1 MVITIC
7 QATFTDVTEATVSAT
22 APQNPYKGQSWT
34 DTSKTPPAAKVWDG
48 TKWVDKLSEV
58 EEELKDH
65 TEKLSSHDAKISA
78 NETAISLRVTTQE
91 YEANKAVVDG
101 QLKTMSSSLSSAQ
114 SSIDVLQG
122 QIALKVEQ
130 ADIEEALGEYSTT
143 AQMNAAIT
151 AAKDEIDLSVSS
163 TYAKQTDLATVS
175 GKVSSLESWKT
186 EASQKITKD
195 GIIATVGNYYAY
207 QSDLA
212 SAVNRLT
219 SAESTISQQADQIA
233 LRVEK
238 SGVISAINQ
247 TAESIKINANKVNLT
262 GYVTMTN
269 LSTSGQ
275 TTING
280 ANIKTGTIS
289 ADRIDVTGLFAK
301 DITAT
306 GTIRGVNLVG
316 ATGSFSG
323 TITAGGGTIAGW
335 NIASWGIYKSDTSG
349 DGKTKYVCM
358 ASDFYDAKNDN
369 PYNPVFGIQYN
380 NDWKFYVRSNGD
392 LMAKNAT
399 ITGTI
404 NATGG
409 TFSGNINCTGTI
421 TGANLV
427 GASGTFLG
435 DISGSTFTGGQIKST
450 NYVQGSS
457 GTLIN
462 LNDGSISTYYTYSSP
477 VITNGVNSAF
487 LSSGQLRLVA
497 PDASMY
503 PMTNSATSEV
513 IINGYEISFSHTSGN
528 QIMSINVAGLT
539 TSGWVDASQI
549 IGDSFLC
556 DGWMTVNGQAQLNGG
571 VFAPYME
578 LSAPTPYIDFH
589 YNKTTTDYTA
599 RIIADGAG
607 GANSLRIY
615 ARGGLYLT
623 GGTFIVEAQDSA
635 NEGGEIRLNGAGSN
649 KQVCIDNLSGNFRV
663 YTQNPYKI
671 MTWNASTGGLELPYG
686 GLSVSSIITSS
697 YSSGTWLGGNNG
709 NAIICSTASGS
720 GFNMLARMLAPAGR
734 FIMGQYQGDF
744 LLAYTRNSTVSA
756 GTNSVD
762 ALAKLLNNNGN
773 SLFPGTVT
781 AASHA
786 NSSLAELKTEITLV
800 DQALPDIL
808 KTDVYSYYLKRDLA
822 NGVRCVKY
830 GFVIGEGYRLTD
842 KVLSEDKDAIELYSA
857 IGLLWRGEQELHNIA
872 LRQASRMD
880 TAEARMESLQY
891 QLSQAFAKIAEQG
904 KEIEQLRTQLQA
916 SA

>member
-34 DTSKTPPAAKVWDG
+34 DTSKTPPVTKVWDG

-58 EEELKDH
+58 EEELQDH

-151 AAKDEIDLSVSS
+151 AAKDEINLSVSS

-233 LRVEK
+233 LKVEK

-269 LSTSGQ
+269 LSTAGQ

-404 NATGG
+404 YATAG
-409 TFSGNINCTGTI
+409 TFTGTI
-421 TGANLV
+421 TGSTIVGGEIRSSNYVANSSGTIISLNDGTIKTASTHQEMGANYVSRASFGGGSISVEYITPIGDYIFSVHEGTLNLSSPNNENPSVDYYTRIDSVGIETNGIIIANQNITNNLV
-427 GASGTFLG
+427 CNGVAS
-435 DISGSTFTGGQIKST
+435 ISGS
-450 NYVQGSS
+450 SS
-457 GTLIN
+457 L
-462 LNDGSISTYYTYSSP
+462 L
-477 VITNGVNSAF
+477 
-487 LSSGQLRLVA
+487 
-497 PDASMY
+497 
-503 PMTNSATSEV
+503 
-513 IINGYEISFSHTSGN
+513 
-528 QIMSINVAGLT
+528 
-539 TSGWVDASQI
+539 
-549 IGDSFLC
+549 
-556 DGWMTVNGQAQLNGG
+556 GG
-571 VFAPYME
+571 VFAPWIE
-578 LSAPTPYIDFH
+578 LSSATPYIDFH
-589 YNKTTTDYTA
+589 YGSASATDYTA

-808 KTDVYSYYLKRDLA
+808 KTDVYSYYLKRDLE
-822 NGVRCVKY
+822 NGVHCVKY
-830 GFVIGEGYRLTD
+830 GFVIGDGYRLTN

>member
-34 DTSKTPPAAKVWDG
+34 DTSKTPPTTMVWDG

-58 EEELKDH
+58 EEELQDH

-151 AAKDEIDLSVSS
+151 AAKDEINLSVSS

-233 LRVEK
+233 LKVEK

-269 LSTSGQ
+269 LSTAGQ

-409 TFSGNINCTGTI
+409 TFGGNINCTGTI
-421 TGANLV
+421 TGVNLV
-427 GASGTFLG
+427 GATGSF
-435 DISGSTFTGGQIKST
+435 SGSVAASAFTLNGTQMYSEIRYFEMKDFDADGNPISAAWEGPAFIIDAETGLVIDGITKVGLINADGLECSNISCEKFSGGAL
-450 NYVQGSS
+450 YGSS
-457 GTLIN
+457 
-462 LNDGSISTYYTYSSP
+462 
-477 VITNGVNSAF
+477 V
-487 LSSGQLRLVA
+487 
-497 PDASMY
+497 
-503 PMTNSATSEV
+503 TSH
-513 IINGYEISFSHTSGN
+513 GW
-528 QIMSINVAGLT
+528 LT
-539 TSGWVDASQI
+539 A
-549 IGDSFLC
+549 
-556 DGWMTVNGQAQLNGG
+556 NGQAQLNGG

-663 YTQNPYKI
+663 YTTNPYKI
-671 MTWNASTGGLELPYG
+671 MTWNTSTGGLELPYG
-686 GLSVSSIITSS
+686 GLSVASAISSSVNTGS
-697 YSSGTWLGGNNG
+697 WLAGNNG
-709 NAIICSTASGS
+709 TAIINSTSSGS
-720 GFNMLARMLAPAGR
+720 NFNVLARMLAPAGR

-744 LLAYTRNSTVSA
+744 FLGYTRNSTISA
-756 GTNSVD
+756 GTNYTD

-773 SLFPGTVT
+773 SSFPGTVT

-830 GFVIGEGYRLTD
+830 GFVIGDGYRLTD

-857 IGLLWRGEQELHNIA
+857 IGLLWRGEQELHNIT

-891 QLSQAFAKIAEQG
+891 QLSQAFAQIAEQG

>member
-34 DTSKTPPAAKVWDG
+34 DTSKTPPVTVVWDG

-58 EEELKDH
+58 EEELQDH

-130 ADIEEALGEYSTT
+130 A
-143 AQMNAAIT
+143 
-151 AAKDEIDLSVSS
+151 
-163 TYAKQTDLATVS
+163 DLATVS

-247 TAESIKINANKVNLT
+247 TAESIKINADKVNLT

-404 NATGG
+404 YATAG
-409 TFSGNINCTGTI
+409 TFTGTI
-421 TGANLV
+421 TGSTIVGGEIRSSNYVANS
-427 GASGTFLG
+427 SGTIISLNDGTIKTASTHQEMGANYVSRASFGGGSISVEYITPIG
-435 DISGSTFTGGQIKST
+435 DYIFSVHEGTLSLSSPNSQNPSVDYYTRIDSVGIETNGTITAHQNITNDLICNGTANISGSSRFLGG
-450 NYVQGSS
+450 
-457 GTLIN
+457 
-462 LNDGSISTYYTYSSP
+462 
-477 VITNGVNSAF
+477 AF
-487 LSSGQLRLVA
+487 APWIELSS
-497 PDASMY
+497 S
-503 PMTNSATSEV
+503 
-513 IINGYEISFSHTSGN
+513 
-528 QIMSINVAGLT
+528 
-539 TSGWVDASQI
+539 
-549 IGDSFLC
+549 
-556 DGWMTVNGQAQLNGG
+556 
-571 VFAPYME
+571 
-578 LSAPTPYIDFH
+578 TPYIDFH
-589 YNKTTTDYTA
+589 YGSASTTDYTA

-808 KTDVYSYYLKRDLA
+808 KTDVYSYYLKRDLE

-842 KVLSEDKDAIELYSA
+842 KVLSEDRDAIELYSA

>member
-34 DTSKTPPAAKVWDG
+34 DTSKTPPATMVWDG

-335 NIASWGIYKSDTSG
+335 NISSSAISKTDTSG
-349 DGKTKYVCM
+349 DGKNKTVTI
-358 ASDFYDAKNDN
+358 SSNFYNSAMST
-369 PYNPVFGIQYN
+369 PWNPVFGVQYN
-380 NDWKFYVRSNGD
+380 NEWKFYVRSNGD

-556 DGWMTVNGQAQLNGG
+556 EGWMTVNGQAQLNGG

-808 KTDVYSYYLKRDLA
+808 KTDVYSYYLKRDLE

-842 KVLSEDKDAIELYSA
+842 KVLSEDRDAIELYSA

>member
-22 APQNPYKGQSWT
+22 APPNPYKGQSWT
-34 DTSKTPPAAKVWDG
+34 DTSKTPPATKVWDG

-58 EEELKDH
+58 EDELQDH

-114 SSIDVLQG
+114 SSISVLQG

-130 ADIEEALGEYSTT
+130 ADIEEALGGYSTT

-233 LRVEK
+233 LKVEK

-269 LSTSGQ
+269 LSTAGQ

-316 ATGSFSG
+316 ANGTFTG
-323 TITAGGGTIAGW
+323 TITSNNGSIGGW
-335 NIASWGIYKSDTSG
+335 NIMSGGII
-349 DGKTKYVCM
+349 
-358 ASDFYDAKNDN
+358 YDSANYTVHVLTGTNANKD
-369 PYNPVFGIQYN
+369 YLVVYDKAN
-380 NDWKFYVRSNGD
+380 NTYPFYVRADGTAYAEK
-392 LMAKNAT
+392 LTAVNAT

-404 NATGG
+404 YATAG
-409 TFSGNINCTGTI
+409 TFTGTI
-421 TGANLV
+421 TGSTIVGGEIRSSNYVANS
-427 GASGTFLG
+427 SGTIISLNDGTIKTASTHQEMGANYVSRASFGGGSISVEYITPIG
-435 DISGSTFTGGQIKST
+435 DYIFSVHEGTLSLSSPNSQNPSVDYYTRIDSVGIETNGTITAHQNITNDLICNGTANISGSSRFLGG
-450 NYVQGSS
+450 
-457 GTLIN
+457 
-462 LNDGSISTYYTYSSP
+462 
-477 VITNGVNSAF
+477 AF
-487 LSSGQLRLVA
+487 A
-497 PDASMY
+497 PWI
-503 PMTNSATSEV
+503 EL
-513 IINGYEISFSHTSGN
+513 SFS
-528 QIMSINVAGLT
+528 
-539 TSGWVDASQI
+539 
-549 IGDSFLC
+549 
-556 DGWMTVNGQAQLNGG
+556 
-571 VFAPYME
+571 
-578 LSAPTPYIDFH
+578 TPYIDFH
-589 YNKTTTDYTA
+589 YGSASTTDYTA

-808 KTDVYSYYLKRDLA
+808 KTDVYSYYLKRDLE
-822 NGVRCVKY
+822 NGVHCVKY

-842 KVLSEDKDAIELYSA
+842 KVLSEDRDAIELYSA

-904 KEIEQLRTQLQA
+904 KEIEQLRNQLQA

>member
-34 DTSKTPPAAKVWDG
+34 DTSKTPPVTKVWDG

-275 TTING
+275 TMING

-335 NIASWGIYKSDTSG
+335 GIASWGIYKSDTSG

-358 ASDFYDAKNDN
+358 ASDFYTASNNN
-369 PYNPVFGIQYN
+369 PYNPVFGIQYD

-421 TGANLV
+421 TGVNLV
-427 GASGTFLG
+427 GATGSF
-435 DISGSTFTGGQIKST
+435 SGSVAASAFTLNGNGLYTENRSITFFTHAT
-450 NYVQGSS
+450 DGSS
-457 GTLIN
+457 SSSLASGNAFVIKANPGLIIDGATQIQN
-462 LNDGSISTYYTYSSP
+462 LYAVSLCSDYISTDTLCGGNIYGSS
-477 VITNGVNSAF
+477 V
-487 LSSGQLRLVA
+487 
-497 PDASMY
+497 
-503 PMTNSATSEV
+503 TSH
-513 IINGYEISFSHTSGN
+513 GW
-528 QIMSINVAGLT
+528 LT
-539 TSGWVDASQI
+539 A
-549 IGDSFLC
+549 
-556 DGWMTVNGQAQLNGG
+556 NGQAQLNGG

-599 RIIADGAG
+599 RIIAD

-773 SLFPGTVT
+773 SSFPGTVT
-781 AASHA
+781 AKSHA

-808 KTDVYSYYLKRDLA
+808 RTDVYAYLLKHDLA
-822 NGVRCVKY
+822 NDVRCVKY
-830 GFVIGEGYRLTD
+830 GFVIGDGYRLTD
-842 KVLSEDKDAIELYSA
+842 KVLSEDKDAIDLYSA
-857 IGLLWRGEQELHNIA
+857 IGLLWRGEQELHGIA